1 MNKSQLIIKKT
12 GESGNDTDMSKEK
25 KNANIRSGNDDLQ
38 YADQMVGADIY
49 DNAELYS
56 SVCLIDIPY
65 HLDRLFDYKVPGN
78 LGELSGGETLCGFHL
93 VRETVSIS
101 RL

>member
-25 KNANIRSGNDDLQ
+25 KTQISAPEMMTCNMPIKWSVRISMTMRNYIQA
-38 YADQMVGADIY
+38 YV
-49 DNAELYS
+49 S
-56 SVCLIDIPY
+56 SIFRITSIGFLIIKFP
-65 HLDRLFDYKVPGN
+65 VN

>member
-38 YADQMVGADIY
+38 YADQMVGAGY
-49 DNAELYS
+49 L
-56 SVCLIDIPY
+56 
-65 HLDRLFDYKVPGN
+65 
-78 LGELSGGETLCGFHL
+78 
-93 VRETVSIS
+93 
-101 RL
+101 